1 MAAADEGGV
10 GKRRRNKRQ
19 VIQDVDIPRHEWRD
33 PLEPPTRDPSE
44 SRDPCGE
51 RVLEAVDPS
60 LPPTEKGEKRK
71 RKEKSSWVGRRTSDG
86 QSEMTRT
93 ATGGW
98 GGKDWRVEK
107 RMEKEV
113 EGEVEAVEEYE
124 RRGSTTMM

>member
-1 MAAADEGGV
+1 
-10 GKRRRNKRQ
+10 
-19 VIQDVDIPRHEWRD
+19 
-33 PLEPPTRDPSE
+33 
-44 SRDPCGE
+44 
-51 RVLEAVDPS
+51 
-60 LPPTEKGEKRK
+60 
-71 RKEKSSWVGRRTSDG
+71 
-86 QSEMTRT
+86 MTRT